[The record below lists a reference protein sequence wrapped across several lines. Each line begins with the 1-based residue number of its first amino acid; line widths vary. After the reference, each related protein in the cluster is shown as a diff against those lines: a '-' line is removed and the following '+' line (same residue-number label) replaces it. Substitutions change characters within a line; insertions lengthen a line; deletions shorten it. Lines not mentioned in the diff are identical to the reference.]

1 MNQTILVFNEIN
13 RSEIIKN
20 EKYLI
25 IISPIPRSNF
35 EFQELLDKFIDYRL
49 ENDFKIENDV
59 LSIVDKIKS
68 IYIEKKQP
76 LNIYIIYPFMKL
88 DENSIYLVLS
98 DFLRTQF
105 NDTVNDTVN
114 KLNLDN
120 KFKSSETYLIPY
132 KNYDLINS
140 QFQDSTAYMISLAR
154 SDNKKLEHVD
164 GSKQM
169 KLSGFII
176 KNNQIQSTPV
186 ILTCK
191 LDSNGNYKCYS
202 MKILDGLNKL
212 RKFNGK
218 ELEKTNSYQNSYKLD
233 DVEFI
238 LYKTPISNI
247 QNKYI
252 PIIIS
257 VCLFIILIIIIVVI
271 VSIKKSKDS
280 KQSFLDKSN
289 GNK

>member
-25 IISPIPRSNF
+25 IISPIPRTNF

-105 NDTVNDTVN
+105 NDTD

-169 KLSGFII
+169 KFSGFIV
-176 KNNQIQSTPV
+176 KNNQIQSAPV

-191 LDSNGNYKCYS
+191 LDSDGNYKSYC

-233 DVEFI
+233 DTEFI

>member
-114 KLNLDN
+114 K
-120 KFKSSETYLIPY
+120 FKSSETYLIPY
-132 KNYDLINS
+132 KNYDLIKS
-140 QFQDSTAYMISLAR
+140 QFQDSTAYLISLAR

-169 KLSGFII
+169 KLSGFIV

-218 ELEKTNSYQNSYKLD
+218 KLEKTNSYQNSYKLD
-233 DVEFI
+233 DTEFI

-280 KQSFLDKSN
+280 KQSFLDNSN